1 MNLLIYI
8 NFIEIEKYFNLFGK
22 TKAKKMIEY
31 FEIIQYL
38 KILRSIIIIFIINR
52 FILMMRYWK
61 LRKFDFYKL
70 KLRFQSISMHNCYNC
85 DYCC

>member
-1 MNLLIYI
+1 
-8 NFIEIEKYFNLFGK
+8 
-22 TKAKKMIEY
+22 
-31 FEIIQYL
+31 
-38 KILRSIIIIFIINR
+38 
-52 FILMMRYWK
+52 MMRYWK

>member
-31 FEIIQYL
+31 FEIIF
-38 KILRSIIIIFIINR
+38 KIIIFKNFKI
-52 FILMMRYWK
+52 
-61 LRKFDFYKL
+61 D
-70 KLRFQSISMHNCYNC
+70 SYNI
-85 DYCC
+85 YNK